1 MCNDLTNTVNSKR
14 IFQYFVLFYV
24 IKLIHSKSVKRYDE
38 CNRFLI
44 VNDCYYFP
52 CLDAHYSCGRDN
64 YLTRFSYDFCVLST
78 KKYVS
83 QLTTAGQFYF
93 NQTNICLMKSLDEQL
108 IEEKI
113 SARFTCTHLQAFI
126 LKLSLNCFQNHHQQK
141 NQLVTVNDFCSIT
154 CDNLQT
160 IVNLFLNLNFEFADL
175 YHLLRET
182 GKSCGAKMIDST
194 AQTLP
199 AVLIAIC
206 LDRKNVRL
214 KQDIT
219 TIMLNSRFEITDYDW
234 TAE

>member
-1 MCNDLTNTVNSKR
+1 
-14 IFQYFVLFYV
+14 
-24 IKLIHSKSVKRYDE
+24 
-38 CNRFLI
+38 
-44 VNDCYYFP
+44 
-52 CLDAHYSCGRDN
+52 LDAHYSCGRDN